1 MTDERDDA
9 APPPASGEWWSRPP
23 GDPWSAPSAAP
34 PAFDVPAAAPSPAAE
49 PAAAAFAAGA
59 ASPYD
64 PPSGSPYDPRSGS
77 PYDPPTATGT
87 PGWYGPPPGWTP
99 AGGDTSAFPPS
110 WQPPAQPPRRGPAA
124 LGWPV
129 LVVGAVLVAL
139 LAGGLGGVIG
149 YQAADHAASTDVN
162 ASLGAPSGAVV
173 QRPAGSVA
181 AIAAKV
187 LPSVVSVSVRS
198 AGGGGTGSGVIIRS
212 DGYVLTNNH
221 VIESVAGGG
230 GSITVEFE
238 NEQRASARI
247 VGRDT
252 TADLAVIK
260 IDGARG
266 LQPAA
271 LGDSA
276 KIAVGD
282 SVIAIGSPLGLAGTV
297 TAGIVSALDRP
308 VSAGESGPDTIIDAI
323 QTDAAINPGNSG
335 GPLVDASGAV
345 IGINSAIAT
354 LGGSSNGQGGN
365 IGVGFAIPVNQA
377 RTIAEEIIRQGY
389 ATHAVI
395 GVHLD
400 VTYQGQGALIGDP
413 THQGDAVVAGGPAD
427 KAGLRAGDV
436 VTAVDG
442 HRVTGP
448 DELVIEIRKHRPG
461 DVITVTYTRGGS
473 TRTTQVTLGGARSG

>member
-1 MTDERDDA
+1 MTDDERDEN
-9 APPPASGEWWSRPP
+9 APPPTSGEWWSRPP
-23 GDPWSAPSAAP
+23 GDPWSAPTEPIPPANAPVDAPDGAQAP
-34 PAFDVPAAAPSPAAE
+34 PYGAHPGSPDDAPGPPAPPGAGGAGPPYGPSPSW
-49 PAAAAFAAGA
+49 PTGGVDTLTRPF
-59 ASPYD
+59 
-64 PPSGSPYDPRSGS
+64 PSGFQ
-77 PYDPPTATGT
+77 PPV
-87 PGWYGPPPGWTP
+87 PPGGP
-99 AGGDTSAFPPS
+99 RGGGTGVA
-110 WQPPAQPPRRGPAA
+110 
-124 LGWPV
+124 WPV
-129 LVVGAVLVAL
+129 LVAGGLVLAL
-139 LAGGLGGVIG
+139 LAGGIGGFVG
-149 YQAADHAASTDVN
+149 YHAADRASTRDVK
-162 ASLGAPSGAVV
+162 ATLGSPSPTVV

-181 AIAAKV
+181 AIAQKV
-187 LPSVVSVSVRS
+187 LPSVVSIAVQ
-198 AGGGGTGSGVIIRS
+198 AGSGSGTGSGVIIRS

-230 GSITVEFE
+230 GSITVELQ

-247 VGRDT
+247 VGRDP
-252 TADLAVIK
+252 TADLAVVK
-260 IDGARG
+260 IDGVG
-266 LQPAA
+266 DLKPAA
-271 LGDSA
+271 LGDSS

-297 TAGIVSALDRP
+297 TSGIVSALDRP

-354 LGGSSNGQGGN
+354 LGAATGGQGGN

-413 THQGDAVVAGGPAD
+413 ARQSAAVVPGGPAD
-427 KAGLRAGDV
+427 KAGLRSGDV
-436 VTAVDG
+436 VTSVDG

-448 DELVIEIRKHRPG
+448 DELVIAIRKHQPG
-461 DVITVTYTRGGS
+461 DTITVTYTRNGS
-473 TRTTQVTLGGARSG
+473 THTARVTLGGARSG